1 MGQADPGDGSYESGD
16 TMNISIK
23 DMIAQKVCEYPE
35 RIILKADEAEYTWRD
50 VDRGASAI
58 AAELYTLGAGPGSQ
72 VALIRRKFHC
82 HCCHRLVYYY
92 IGGYRGGTEWIK
104 I

>member
-1 MGQADPGDGSYESGD
+1 M
-16 TMNISIK
+16 SINRNEITK
-23 DMIAQKVCEYPE
+23 EMIEKAQQCKT
-35 RIILKADEAEYTWRD
+35 ADEAEYTWRD